1 MPLDAITDKTK
12 IKWYLRPIIVV
23 LALLSAGPFAIPLVW
38 ISPAFK
44 KWHKI
49 LLTVL
54 VVLFTIW
61 TIKLTIDLYKML
73 MKEAMELKELLIT
86 NI

>member
-1 MPLDAITDKTK
+1 MPMDDVKDKTK
-12 IKWYLRPIIVV
+12 LKWYLRPIIVV

-38 ISPAFK
+38 VSPAFK

-49 LLTVL
+49 LLTVV

-61 TIKLTIDLYKML
+61 TIKLTADLYRML
-73 MKEAMELKELLIT
+73 LKEALELKELLIT
-86 NI
+86 NR